1 MFAGVLPYYI
11 FILLFIIIRR
21 LDLIFSTIQDLLI
34 LIFSVNVE
42 EYLVVR
48 INKGISVNQVKI
60 ELKVKLHFYRQQHTF
75 FYLI

>member
-48 INKGISVNQVKI
+48 INKGISVNQVK
-60 ELKVKLHFYRQQHTF
+60 V
-75 FYLI
+75 